1 MSLLNTQSIHYLPT
15 EITRRDHQVN
25 LHLANATGPLPWP
38 IRVPEPH
45 APHLP
50 LAISDVRV
58 VMLVAV
64 PT

>member
-1 MSLLNTQSIHYLPT
+1 MSLPNTQSIHHLPT
-15 EITRRDHQVN
+15 EITLRDHQVN
-25 LHLANATGPLPWP
+25 LHLTNTTGPLLWP
-38 IRVPEPH
+38 ISVPEPH

-50 LAISDVRV
+50 LAISNVQV